1 MAMGSA
7 SKIRQTG
14 SGSLRAR
21 VYQEIR
27 DRIHRGDLG
36 RDEKLVDVDIAN
48 RLGVSRMPVR
58 EALLQLMHEGY
69 LVGTTRGFMLPRLT
83 SLDVANIFE
92 VRRCLEPRAA
102 ALAARDIGA
111 GGLAKLSSALEDA
124 EKAAERGD
132 ADLLFQANVRFR
144 GCWLEAVR
152 NDRLASAIA
161 RFADHVQVVR
171 LGTLA
176 HPPTQVLVVAGM
188 RKLHDAFVRHDSMA
202 AFDHM
207 TSFIQTAEERFVAIS
222 RALEASDGDGLAS
235 TGQGR
240 AS

>member
-1 MAMGSA
+1 MASTA
-7 SKIRQTG
+7 KIRHAG
-14 SGSLRAR
+14 NGSLRAQ

-36 RDEKLVDVDIAN
+36 RDDKLVDVDIAD

-58 EALLQLMHEGY
+58 EALLQLTHEGY

-83 SLDVANIFE
+83 PVDVANIFE

-102 ALAARDIGA
+102 ALAARDIDA
-111 GGLAKLSSALEDA
+111 DGLARLASALGDA
-124 EKAAERGD
+124 EEAAARGD

-176 HPPTQVLVVAGM
+176 HLPTQAVVVAGM
-188 RKLHDAFVRHDSMA
+188 RKLHEAFVRHDSMA

-207 TSFIQTAEERFVAIS
+207 TSFIQTAEERFVALS
-222 RALEASDGDGLAS
+222 QALAASEEEGRTAAVEGHAS
-235 TGQGR
+235 
-240 AS
+240 

>member
-1 MAMGSA
+1 MGST
-7 SKIRQTG
+7 SKIRQAGT
-14 SGSLRAR
+14 GSLRAR

-27 DRIHRGDLG
+27 DRIHQGDLG

-83 SLDVANIFE
+83 SVDVANIFE

-111 GGLAKLSSALEDA
+111 EGLTRLASALKDA

-144 GCWLEAVR
+144 GCWLEAVS

-176 HPPTQVLVVAGM
+176 HLPTQAVVVVGM
-188 RKLHDAFVRHDSMA
+188 RKLHDAFFRHDSMA

-207 TSFIQTAEERFVAIS
+207 TSFIQTAEERFVALS
-222 RALEASDGDGLAS
+222 QALEASEEDGRSSA
-235 TGQGR
+235 GQGR